1 MEFNSTL
8 LIQLGIYLG
17 LIFILKILFF
27 DPILKLL
34 NKREALTE
42 GKKEEASGMREKI
55 TAIRIKFDSK
65 MSEVKQSLEGQ
76 RQIELKMV
84 KERAEQK
91 LSEAKSKVERK
102 LIDHQIEMEAELKR
116 LRGQLPQLSSEIS
129 NEITK
134 AILGAK
140 VVRS

>member
-1 MEFNSTL
+1 MEINSTL

-34 NKREALTE
+34 KKREALTD

-55 TAIRIKFDSK
+55 QAIKSKFDLK
-65 MSEVKQSLEGQ
+65 MSEVKQALENQ
-76 RQIELKMV
+76 RQTELKMV
-84 KERAEQK
+84 KERAEKK
-91 LSEAKSKVERK
+91 LAEAKSKVERK

-116 LRGQLPQLSSEIS
+116 LRAQLPQLSSEIS

-140 VVRS
+140 VVQS